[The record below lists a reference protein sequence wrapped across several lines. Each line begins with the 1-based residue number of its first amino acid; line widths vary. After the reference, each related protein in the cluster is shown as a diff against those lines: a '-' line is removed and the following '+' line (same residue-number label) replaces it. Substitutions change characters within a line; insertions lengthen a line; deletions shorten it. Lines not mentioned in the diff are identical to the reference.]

1 MPGLN
6 KHLFVLQHETC
17 DTVHFMLPKSFVLC
31 EGNRLQPEFC
41 DLPIPLDM
49 DVDRL
54 VLVRTEENET
64 VWTLPQ
70 NSRHD
75 RAKAQTVPLS
85 SSSISTKAVAVDK
98 KEVAKCADSPI
109 F

>member
-17 DTVHFMLPKSFVLC
+17 DTVQFMLP
-31 EGNRLQPEFC
+31 E
-41 DLPIPLDM
+41 
-49 DVDRL
+49 
-54 VLVRTEENET
+54 
-64 VWTLPQ
+64 
-70 NSRHD
+70 
-75 RAKAQTVPLS
+75 S
-85 SSSISTKAVAVDK
+85 SSSISAKAVAVDK

>member
-54 VLVRTEENET
+54 VLGRA
-64 VWTLPQ
+64 LAPQ
-70 NSRHD
+70 NQLD
-75 RAKAQTVPLS
+75 
-85 SSSISTKAVAVDK
+85 
-98 KEVAKCADSPI
+98 
-109 F
+109 